1 MEKEL
6 WEMDLYIIRR
16 SKHNFGDTKVANTPE
31 QPCLPH
37 PDSPRTP
44 GQEMLAVTLGTKGD
58 ITCNLDVKVQK
69 QPAETLA
76 GPLKTVHSI
85 KVDSKMKNS
94 LLQTPQTDLRTQLE
108 ERDRFGFEFS
118 QFKKILVEI
127 REKRISFN
135 KQIKILQTDI
145 AALPKVRQD
154 TRLNSIKTKVTAY
167 RNQSKRLSYEGR
179 QLLESMQN
187 NLWDMDLHIIRE
199 SGHCNNDAKKQVPPS
214 KNCLPHQ
221 VATSDTSVVDKTWR
235 PNVSKAANDEGVNRG
250 MKSSTTSAR
259 SVRPTRKRNATI
271 ASPTS
276 CSSTVLKK
284 PLLAPSLAKRVK
296 KKKGMTTVTNT
307 SFTSS
312 SRDKPTT
319 SGNQV
324 PDRPTE
330 KEVMMVET
338 KASHKTSRDTLKKSD
353 PSASAIHIH
362 LTQKVNPTALNA
374 SHVSSQGTFRKSDHT
389 TPAIK
394 VKLTKEKP
402 MTAATN
408 ASNSSCS
415 GDDLKRKSDSAAIQT
430 MPCKAATLRPVT
442 AGTGDSRKM
451 SLQEARTVLQ
461 ILQMQHDLL
470 VTSMGGIRLELDLG
484 QQEDCI
490 WRSTMDE
497 LDTELHQTK
506 RSPNNHRVASLRAKA
521 TYLRVQMSTL
531 SLRGNVYLT
540 NMERVIAHLTC
551 VIRGVRSKI
560 MAASY
565 LNT

>member
-6 WEMDLYIIRR
+6 WEMDLDIIRR

-31 QPCLPH
+31 QRRLSH
-37 PDSPRTP
+37 PDSPQTP
-44 GQEMLAVTLGTKGD
+44 RQEMPAVTLGTKGD
-58 ITCNLDVKVQK
+58 ITCNPDVKVQK

-135 KQIKILQTDI
+135 KQIKILHTEI

-154 TRLNSIKTKVTAY
+154 ARLNSIKTKVTTY

-199 SGHCNNDAKKQVPPS
+199 SGHCNNDAKKQIPPS
-214 KNCLPHQ
+214 QNCLPHP
-221 VATSDTSVVDKTWR
+221 VATSDTSVVDKTWK
-235 PNVSKAANDEGVNRG
+235 PNISKAANDEGVNRG
-250 MKSSTTSAR
+250 MTSSTTSAR

-271 ASPTS
+271 ASLTS

-284 PLLAPSLAKRVK
+284 PVSAPSLAKLVK
-296 KKKGMTTVTNT
+296 NKKGMTTVTNT

-324 PDRPTE
+324 LERPTE

-353 PSASAIHIH
+353 PSASAIRVH

-374 SHVSSQGTFRKSDHT
+374 SHVSSQGTSRKSDHT

-402 MTAATN
+402 MTA
-408 ASNSSCS
+408 
-415 GDDLKRKSDSAAIQT
+415 
-430 MPCKAATLRPVT
+430 TLRSVT
-442 AGTGDSRKM
+442 AGTRDSRKM
-451 SLQEARTVLQ
+451 SLQEARTILQ

-470 VTSMGGIRLELDLG
+470 VTSMGGIRSELDLG

-506 RSPNNHRVASLRAKA
+506 RSPNNPQVASLRAKA

-540 NMERVIAHLTC
+540 NMERVIAHLTG